1 MDRGIRTFTVTFSIT
16 AAATQPDEV
25 AERHTFV
32 NTLVAINEGA
42 AHLLGERIGVT
53 TARSLAYTG
62 RKWELDPTSVGVTAL
77 TAGDH
82 GEVGPLL
89 AAIEEEMLNGQ
100 NYQRVL
106 AAAVARYGPI
116 ELDARDL
123 DAAVPGGITMV
134 ANGDTVWW
142 ISPEQFHLPFALKS
156 LPPLPDNGVVDG
168 PKLRDHVGREVL
180 VSCDPDP
187 LMHVPATRWA
197 WRTILGVQ
205 PHPDGRTWLTL
216 VTDAGAQTIVTAGA
230 YSVRN
235 PRPVPVAV
243 HLGEGRDDG

>member
-1 MDRGIRTFTVTFSIT
+1 MDRGIRTFTVTFSVA
-16 AAATQPDEV
+16 AAATTPDGV
-25 AERHTFV
+25 PERQTFV

-42 AHLLGERIGVT
+42 AHVLGERIGTT
-53 TARSLAYTG
+53 TARSMAYTG
-62 RKWELDPTSVGVTAL
+62 RTWELDQTSIGVTAL
-77 TAGDH
+77 SADDH
-82 GEVGPLL
+82 GDVGPLL
-89 AAIEEEMLNGQ
+89 AAIEDEMLNGQ
-100 NYQRVL
+100 QYQRVL

-142 ISPEQFHLPFALKS
+142 ISPDQFHLPFALKA
-156 LPPLPDNGVVDG
+156 LPALPDNGVVDG
-168 PKLRDHVGREVL
+168 VKLHEHVGREVL

-187 LMHVPATRWA
+187 LKHVPATRWA

-205 PHPDGRTWLTL
+205 PHPGGRTWLTL

-243 HLGEGRDDG
+243 HLGEDRDG